1 MCRCKQL
8 KKRPAE
14 EAHQFVHVLLDVYK
28 KNLPHHSWFLLPDS
42 HSNSNTH
49 QFQHSGTHFEDF
61 TWGFFAFVSTP
72 HSTGFLKPALLF
84 FHSPAF
90 WKKGSARAQRIIKG
104 LRHNTEVQSTPH
116 NDAHLLL
123 ENLIGRNSIIPT
135 ISSYRP
141 WSFHSVKSH
150 AISFPVLISPSPYSK
165 LVPWF
170 KCRSSTMAGSLI
182 N

>member
-1 MCRCKQL
+1 MFYSSSIRKT
-8 KKRPAE
+8 
-14 EAHQFVHVLLDVYK
+14 
-28 KNLPHHSWFLLPDS
+28 S
-42 HSNSNTH
+42 HITAGFFSLILIVTIICTNSSTAASILRTLH
-49 QFQHSGTHFEDF
+49 
-61 TWGFFAFVSTP
+61 FAFVSTL

-84 FHSPAF
+84 FHSLAF
-90 WKKGSARAQRIIKG
+90 WKRGSAQAQRIIKG
-104 LRHNTEVQSTPH
+104 LHHNAEAQSTPH

-123 ENLIGRNSIIPT
+123 EDLIGRNSIIPT

-150 AISFPVLISPSPYSK
+150 GICFPALISPSPYSK